1 MEYIFVCKEDD
12 AMKKYVFILVCFLSF
27 AFTSCSGYS
36 ADEILSFGNRDFEM
50 SLCVEFDGRE
60 YDVVVKKEGERYN
73 FLVDDNYIFVYD
85 SGSWRV
91 ISGKNE
97 FFVSNDAF
105 SKSLA
110 KKTIDVIMANSLSAW
125 KITLDERNGDRI
137 FLCDCVSNNVLISVD
152 AETKFPVG
160 FSDDGI
166 SAVVKLYRA
175 LGEKE

>member
-50 SLCVEFDGRE
+50 SLYVEFDGRG
-60 YDVVVKKEGERYN
+60 YDVVMKKEGKRCD
-73 FLVDDNYIFVYD
+73 FLVNDSYTFVYD
-85 SGSWRV
+85 NESWRV

-97 FFVSNDAF
+97 FIVSNDAF

-110 KKTIDVIMANSLSAW
+110 KKMIDVVMANSLSAW
-125 KITLDERNGDRI
+125 KITLEERNGERF
-137 FLCDCVSNNVLISVD
+137 FLCDCVSSNVLISVD
-152 AETKFPVG
+152 AETRFPVG
-160 FSDDGI
+160 FSDDGF
-166 SAVVKLYRA
+166 SAVVNSYKV
-175 LGEKE
+175 LGV